1 MDFHLCQLKLHCR
14 LCGSLLVHKKGRK
27 QLKASH
33 PRVYLCSAFASELHS
48 CFGLDAANDEAQIHP
63 HSFCKRCY
71 DAMQRKLKAV
81 SQHRHFNS
89 RMELYK
95 WEAHASDDECKVRSN
110 AGCSSNVNLHNLYSN
125 PRFVTILGL
134 NIMVEDHTR
143 LKRP

>member
-1 MDFHLCQLKLHCR
+1 MNIDSYDSSETTMDFHLCQLKLHCR
-14 LCGSLLVHKKGRK
+14 LCGSLLVHKKGKK

-33 PRVYLCSAFASELHS
+33 PRVYLCSTFASELCF

-95 WEAHASDDECKVRSN
+95 WEAHASDSGCKVRSN
-110 AGCSSNVNLHNLYSN
+110 VV
-125 PRFVTILGL
+125 VTLLI
-134 NIMVEDHTR
+134 NCYNT
-143 LKRP
+143 

>member
-1 MDFHLCQLKLHCR
+1 MNNLYIFILIPMIQVR
-14 LCGSLLVHKKGRK
+14 LQWTSTYASSNCIVACVSLLVHKKGRK

-33 PRVYLCSAFASELHS
+33 PRVYLCSTFASELCF

-95 WEAHASDDECKVRSN
+95 WEAHASDGGCKVRSN
-110 AGCSSNVNLHNLYSN
+110 VV
-125 PRFVTILGL
+125 VT
-134 NIMVEDHTR
+134 VT
-143 LKRP
+143 

>member
-1 MDFHLCQLKLHCR
+1 MHCACVV
-14 LCGSLLVHKKGRK
+14 LGLEWFLLRHIVATFVSPNT
-27 QLKASH
+27 LSYN
-33 PRVYLCSAFASELHS
+33 PY
-48 CFGLDAANDEAQIHP
+48 
-63 HSFCKRCY
+63 SFCKRCY

-95 WEAHASDDECKVRSN
+95 WEAHTSDDECKVRSN

>member
-33 PRVYLCSAFASELHS
+33 PRVYMCSAFASELHL
-48 CFGLDAANDEAQIHP
+48 CFGLDVANDEVQIHP

-71 DAMQRKLKAV
+71 DAMQRKVKAV
-81 SQHRHFNS
+81 SELRHFNS

-95 WEAHASDDECKVRSN
+95 WEAHASDGGCKVRSN
-110 AGCSSNVNLHNLYSN
+110 AGRSSNVNRHKLYSI
-125 PRFVTILGL
+125 PRCATILGL
-134 NIMVEDHTR
+134 NMMVEDLTR